1 MATNSDTTLTENEA
15 NEFEQELKRVRDK
28 ASSEKRHHERW
39 RFFWTAVYYTFGIS
53 AVVVTAL
60 AGVSGIAKDNAELAG
75 WLAAVGAVLMAVV
88 TFFGA
93 DKKRAA
99 HEQQVVAYDGLLVA
113 DCDKVESYLTLRT
126 LTGNVTFEHDVT
138 FEQLDQLR
146 EKLRDIGNKDQPL
159 GIA

>member
-1 MATNSDTTLTENEA
+1 MPGNGDHPLTDAEVQ
-15 NEFEQELKRVRDK
+15 EFEEQLMSATGSATREI
-28 ASSEKRHHERW
+28 RHHARW
-39 RFFWTAVYYTFGIS
+39 RFFWTAVYYVFGIS

-75 WLAAVGAVLMAVV
+75 WLAAAGAVLTAVV

-99 HEQQVVAYDGLLVA
+99 HEQQVVAYGGLLVD
-113 DCDKVESYLTLRT
+113 DCPDVASHLKLR
-126 LTGNVTFEHDVT
+126 DVT
-138 FEQLDQLR
+138 RDPMRKQMEQLR
-146 EKLRDIGNKDQPL
+146 EKLRQIGSKDQVL